1 MSFTYNKR
9 MSNYQAMLPITPNN
23 FHLKHHNIRGGD
35 LTATSTTTPPAPP
48 APLIPLATLPE
59 TVSDWM
65 NMSNDDLHRL
75 TPANINQLSNAS
87 FETAFGG
94 TRPLGN
100 LMAHRVLNNASNSQL
115 INTAI
120 SNRLDIIRKSRAR
133 GGDLTASP
141 APPSTTQ
148 ATPTATPLPQTVQD
162 WQNMSDDE
170 LLKLTPADINNLSD
184 ASFTAAFTGTLPLGN
199 TILHVVEGAWG
210 ANTPSQA
217 LMVTAIRTRQSNMS
231 FWLSP
236 SDPLWKTQLTGIP
249 SFWLQHPNQY
259 THALSQ
265 NVMYGAYQDFQDT
278 SFYTKYNTRIKSI
291 TPPRKFA
298 RYMNSEIPGS
308 ERNSMGAANST
319 AYLDAILAQ
328 YGQKWR
334 VMFFQGDLSGRM
346 VRGNDYY
353 VYYIDSTGLN
363 DYLDMLQEFYN
374 DRDTIQPQEVI
385 IMLNKQYRAALA
397 AKEAAL
403 ERQYYSEGY
412 SAGEAAQKAADEAA
426 EEASKEASEDSSSS
440 IWGDIGEGLEVA
452 SMFI

>member
-1 MSFTYNKR
+1 

-23 FHLKHHNIRGGD
+23 FHLKRHNNIRGGD
-35 LTATSTTTPPAPP
+35 LTATSTTTTPPAPP

-75 TPANINQLSNAS
+75 TPSDINQLSNAS

-94 TRPLGN
+94 TPPLGN
-100 LMAHRVLNNASNSQL
+100 LMADRVMNNASNKSL
-115 INTAI
+115 TLTAI
-120 SNRLDIIRKSRAR
+120 NNRRNINRKSRAR
-133 GGDLTASP
+133 GGALTATP

-184 ASFTAAFTGTLPLGN
+184 ASFTMALTSTLPLGN
-199 TILHVVEGAWG
+199 TIIHVVEGVWG

-217 LMVTAIRTRQSNMS
+217 LMVTAIRTRQANMA

-236 SDPLWKTQLTGIP
+236 TDPLWKTQLTGIP

-259 THALSQ
+259 THAKSQ

-308 ERNSMGAANST
+308 ERNSMGEASSA
-319 AYLDAILAQ
+319 AYLSAIIAQ

-334 VMFFQGDLSGRM
+334 LLFFQGDLSGRM

-385 IMLNKQYRAALA
+385 IMLNKQYRAAVA
-397 AKEAAL
+397 AHEAAL
-403 ERQYYSEGY
+403 VAQGYSEG
-412 SAGEAAQKAADEAA
+412 EASQKAADEAA
-426 EEASKEASEDSSSS
+426 KEASEDNSSS

-452 SMFI
+452 AMFI